1 MCRQYCPALSSGVW
15 AVSWHIPSGVMSRPS
30 STCQQT
36 RLPCCLECP
45 SVAKIVEVQL
55 TCAAQGDLVSCQV
68 RRYVME
74 DRFCAIRAA
83 IGTAQARDV
92 VVIAGKGNQDYQEHG
107 DGQGGVI
114 KVRAVL

>member
-1 MCRQYCPALSSGVW
+1 MIAATTARVLRGCTPGFEGSRSALWMPPV
-15 AVSWHIPSGVMSRPS
+15 
-30 STCQQT
+30 T
-36 RLPCCLECP
+36 
-45 SVAKIVEVQL
+45 SVP
-55 TCAAQGDLVSCQV
+55 DCQV

-92 VVIAGKGNQDYQEHG
+92 VVIAGKGNQDYQEYG

-114 KVRAVL
+114 KACAVPG